1 MVSIIGNVM
10 QALALVFALVSAV
23 LLLAG
28 VQLDGARR
36 DRAVRTGYAFTYVS
50 FGLLTACIGV
60 ILVCNTYSYR

>member
-28 VQLDGARR
+28 VKLDGARR
-36 DRAVRTGYAFTYVS
+36 DRAVRTGYAF
-50 FGLLTACIGV
+50 
-60 ILVCNTYSYR
+60 ILMNITYSP

>member
-28 VQLDGARR
+28 VKLGAR
-36 DRAVRTGYAFTYVS
+36 ARTVPFARVTRS
-50 FGLLTACIGV
+50 RT
-60 ILVCNTYSYR
+60 